1 MNKVILKGRLTA
13 YPEIRYS
20 QASEPVAM
28 TQFSVAVSRGYK
40 KENKDVVDF
49 ISCKAYRK
57 TAEFIQKYFQKG
69 QEILLEGKYYI
80 DNYEKNGE
88 KKKSH
93 YVLVEIVDFCG
104 SKASNMNNSNNQNN
118 TSDADTN
125 YQVEE
130 DIDDDDLPF

>member
-1 MNKVILKGRLTA
+1 MMNKIILKGRLTA
-13 YPEIRYS
+13 SPETRYS

-57 TAEFIQKYFQKG
+57 TADFVQKYFQKG
-69 QEILLEGKYYI
+69 QEILLEGKYCI
-80 DNYEKNGE
+80 DNYEQNGE

-93 YVLVEIVDFCG
+93 YVLVEAVEFCG
-104 SKASNMNNSNNQNN
+104 SKASNQSNSNN
-118 TSDADTN
+118 TSDADKG
-125 YQVEE
+125 YHVE
-130 DIDDDDLPF
+130 DNVDDDDLPW